1 MSKKFLDKDIYNR
14 ATKLADEKYKSNS
27 AYKSMYMIEQYEK
40 LGGRINQKLKNKSG
54 TATWLK
60 EKWVNLT
67 PIALN
72 LETDIKK
79 LTVCGK
85 KHPKQKSNPSIC
97 RPTKKINKDTTSLAQ
112 SFTKSQIKKAFQ
124 IKKKGKQIDCDK
136 L

>member
-1 MSKKFLDKDIYNR
+1 MSNKFLDKDIYTKAKK
-14 ATKLADEKYKSNS
+14 ATDEKYKKNS

-40 LGGRINQKLKNKSG
+40 LGGRINQKLKTKSKLK
-54 TATWLK
+54 TWRS

-67 PIALN
+67 PIAMG

-85 KHPKQKSNPSIC
+85 KHRKQKSEPTIC
-97 RPTKKINKDTTSLAQ
+97 RPTKKINKNTTSLAQ
-112 SFTKSQIKKAFQ
+112 TFSKKQIIKALKIKKQ
-124 IKKKGKQIDCDK
+124 KKRINWND

>member
-1 MSKKFLDKDIYNR
+1 MSKRFLDKDIY
-14 ATKLADEKYKSNS
+14 TKAKKITDEKYKKNS
-27 AYKSMYMIEQYEK
+27 AYKSMFLIEEYER
-40 LGGRINQKLKNKSG
+40 LGGRINKNLKKSG

-67 PIALN
+67 PIAMG

-85 KHPKQKSNPSIC
+85 KHPKQKSEPTIC
-97 RPTKKINKDTTSLAQ
+97 RPTKKVNKNTTSLAQ
-112 SFTKSQIKKAFQ
+112 TFSKKQIIKALKIKKQ
-124 IKKKGKQIDCDK
+124 KKRINWSD

>member
-97 RPTKKINKDTTSLAQ
+97 RPTKKVNKDTSSLAQ
-112 SFTKSQIKKAFQ
+112 SFSKSQIKKAFE
-124 IKKKGKQIDCDK
+124 IKKKGKRINWNE

>member
-40 LGGRINQKLKNKSG
+40 LGGRINQKLKSKSKLK
-54 TATWLK
+54 TWRN
-60 EKWVNLT
+60 ESWVNLT
-67 PIALN
+67 PIALG
-72 LETDIKK
+72 LETSINK
-79 LTVCGK
+79 LPKCGI

-97 RPTKKINKDTTSLAQ
+97 RPTKKVNKDTTSLAQ
-112 SFTKSQIKKAFQ
+112 SFSKSQIKKAFE
-124 IKKKGKQIDCDK
+124 IKKQKKRINWNE

>member
-27 AYKSMYMIEQYEK
+27 AYKSMYMVEQYEK
-40 LGGRINQKLKNKSG
+40 LGGRINPKLKTKSKLK
-54 TATWLK
+54 TWRS

-67 PIALN
+67 AIAMG

-79 LTVCGK
+79 LPVCGK
-85 KHPKQKSNPSIC
+85 KHPKQKSEPTIC
-97 RPTKKINKDTTSLAQ
+97 RPTKKVNKDTTSLAQ
-112 SFTKSQIKKAFQ
+112 TFSKKQIIKALKIKKQ
-124 IKKKGKQIDCDK
+124 KKRINWDK